1 MSGLHGVFT
10 GAIILVLA
18 YEFIPGWLY
27 GNSDPEDSASHS
39 VHNGVAEAWAGQSAV
54 SEIKGRI
61 A

>member
-10 GAIILVLA
+10 GAIVLVLA
-18 YEFIPGWLY
+18 YEFLRGWLY
-27 GNSDPEDSASHS
+27 ANADLEDSASHS

-54 SEIKGRI
+54 SEIEGRI